1 MSKNMNND
9 LSSTSPIAPDTEAS
23 AASPDANALD
33 VRQNPSR
40 WQRLKR
46 WFIARQ
52 SRFGWYGL
60 FVTIL
65 LLLLW
70 PYAVITIE
78 AGHVGVLYRRFLGGT
93 VLDRVYPEGTH
104 LISPWNTMYRFDA
117 RIHNELHTFSVLSK
131 SGLLLE
137 VDITVLY
144 HPLPLQT
151 PVLLTTVGQDYREK
165 LVLPMLLASV
175 RNVASQFDQAD
186 FYSKTSSRIQ
196 DHIHVGMM
204 ESMGRNPVSI
214 DSVLIRAVRLPANLN
229 QAINEK
235 LVAEQAVFRE
245 QFKVQEAQQRYR
257 VKFVDAEAIRMEQE
271 IVNKNM
277 TEGFLRWQ
285 GIEATKELA
294 RSPNSKFVITG
305 GGRNGLPVILNP
317 DSPSPVSG
325 APAPAKPGNPQP
337 VQNSPAADRN
347 AQPNVVLP
355 ESSENYLQRIDGN
368 TLEAIGKQLR
378 DYLHPA
384 E

>member
-1 MSKNMNND
+1 MNND
-9 LSSTSPIAPDTEAS
+9 LSSTSPIAPDTETP
-23 AASPDANALD
+23 AASPDAN
-33 VRQNPSR
+33 VRQNQSR
-40 WQRLKR
+40 RQRLKR

-52 SRFGWYGL
+52 YRFGWYAL

-78 AGHVGVLYRRFLGGT
+78 AGHVGVLYRRFLDGT

-104 LISPWNTMYRFDA
+104 LISPWNTMYKFDA
-117 RIHNELHTFSVLSK
+117 RIHDELHTFSVLSK

-137 VDITVLY
+137 IDVTVLY
-144 HPLPLQT
+144 HPFPLQT

-165 LVLPMLLASV
+165 LVLPMLLAAV
-175 RNVASQFDQAD
+175 RNVAGQFDQTD
-186 FYSKTSSRIQ
+186 FYSKASGRIQ
-196 DHIHVGMM
+196 DHIHVSMM
-204 ESMGRNPVSI
+204 ESMGRNPISI

-277 TEGFLRWQ
+277 TDEFLRWH

-317 DSPSPVSG
+317 DSPSSASG
-325 APAPAKPGNPQP
+325 APTPAEPAKNPP
-337 VQNSPAADRN
+337 IAERN
-347 AQPNVVLP
+347 APSNVVLP
-355 ESSENYLQRIDGN
+355 ETSENYLQRIDGN
-368 TLEAIGKQLR
+368 TLDAIGKQLR